1 MPPIPHWITAGLRTA
16 ATILAMHFGAAHA
29 QGAGDWPAKPIRF
42 IVNFAAGG
50 GTDVVAR
57 PFAER
62 ISRVLGQQVVIENK
76 GGASGAIGV
85 ESAIKSAPD
94 GYTFLVSP
102 SLTVAILPHLRKVS
116 FDPLKDMLPVTSFGE
131 GTLLIAMNANVP
143 ANTIQEL
150 IAYAKTNPG
159 KLSWGTPG
167 VGSFGH
173 LICETFKHHA
183 GVNILHVPY
192 RGTSEVMT
200 DFLANVVQLQS
211 DPITLQHVPTGKAK
225 LLAVFGRERRADY
238 PNVPRM
244 KEIYPEMDYI
254 VWLGIFAPLGTP
266 PAIIEK
272 LAAASSQVARDAELK
287 KQLHELAFTP
297 TPSTP
302 AETKAL
308 LESDFERYGRIT
320 RQFNIRAE

>member
-1 MPPIPHWITAGLRTA
+1 MPLFPRWITSALCTA
-16 ATILAMHFGAAHA
+16 AAVQAVAIAPSNAQSAA
-29 QGAGDWPAKPIRF
+29 DWPSKPIRL

-57 PFAER
+57 PVAER
-62 ISRVLGQQVVIENK
+62 LSRVLGQQVIIDNK

-85 ESAIKSAPD
+85 EAAIKSAPD

-102 SLTVAILPHLRKVS
+102 SLTVAILPHLRKLS
-116 FDPLKDMLPVTSFGE
+116 FDPLKDVLPVTSFGE
-131 GTLLIAMNANVP
+131 GTLLIAMNAAVP

-150 IAYAKTNPG
+150 IAYARANPG

-225 LLAVFGRERRADY
+225 LLAVFGRERRSDY

-244 KEIYPEMDYI
+244 KEIYPEMDFI

-272 LAAASSQVARDAELK
+272 LAAASSQVARDPELK

-308 LESDFERYGRIT
+308 LEADFERYGKIT